1 MTTQVAIIIF
11 VLVLVVVGV
20 IALYLDNRK
29 KINHMEQEPEKDKCE
44 GCNNWQE
51 CMICFNGSQWAQI
64 DYPEDEADDNPDPT
78 DGIEPPSFEESQGEV
93 TSTPAEPKN
102 EEPEVPV
109 ENNEKLPCDAFAM
122 LIDYFNVVV
131 NIENGS
137 RTYGYLY
144 KSFIDA
150 WNLYVGDLLVSKDNF
165 PTIVDNYTDKDYQ
178 FAFEKLAAWLFY
190 CILAEIVPEKRDK
203 LCQLAYDY
211 MEKGKDVPTFGYSFD
226 TDPNNCRMVAACI
239 WAMTRD
245 SDIIPELR
253 KELGGKML
261 KYKSDIS
268 ECFLDICGFMP
279 PAPGPWIE
287 GYEKRKNGYPVDY
300 LETDSN
306 TSEDRQTHKYV
317 SQYYTLDTKDAEK
330 RQATIQAISNKEH
343 KKPHLFGKPRTVK
356 DDKYGEMTFNPVFG
370 KHNLGIEIPDNGAI
384 ANLCYTVGMACTNN
398 RKSLLDQEYGRRRPG
413 EGEVDGKAN
422 SNPLERVLVNY
433 AIEEGDGHT
442 TGYYNQGGDYV
453 DGNGNHIGDYE
464 TYYQNA
470 VYANS
475 YPSGHSAY
483 IMGVGMTLML
493 IMPDRAD
500 KILKALNEF
509 ANSRIICRYH
519 WLSDTIIGR
528 VIGTMMLPVMCG
540 TENCEIDK
548 QLKEC
553 RKEYEAI
560 LNGDTPVT
568 DKVNT
573 SLSYVCGGYG
583 SCHVD
588 AGETS
593 MNHYCNKECDR
604 ERHPS
609 INVSQRV
616 EFTIEGAGV
625 KTIDGKTSG
634 TWEANTNYELVC
646 SAVGENEEKVA
657 VITMRNE
664 NGVRVLNYKLSRK
677 GTKDE
682 GAK

>member
-1 MTTQVAIIIF
+1 MTTSVIIFISVLVAINIAVF
-11 VLVLVVVGV
+11 VWIKVR
-20 IALYLDNRK
+20 DNK
-29 KINHMEQEPEKDKCE
+29 ENENPAPSNEPV
-44 GCNNWQE
+44 
-51 CMICFNGSQWAQI
+51 
-64 DYPEDEADDNPDPT
+64 EDQKPT
-78 DGIEPPSFEESQGEV
+78 DGIEPPSFEESQGEI
-93 TSTPAEPKN
+93 THTPAEPKEEEPSEPPTEVQN
-102 EEPEVPV
+102 GDPAVIAPVEDEKPKEEEPEPSA
-109 ENNEKLPCDAFAM
+109 ENDNILPFDCFGE
-122 LIDYFNVVV
+122 LIDYFGKVVK
-131 NIENGS
+131 IEKGS
-137 RTYGYLY
+137 KTYEYLFKCCCEAKGQY
-144 KSFIDA
+144 S
-150 WNLYVGDLLVSKDNF
+150 GDLDIELVTKDNF
-165 PTIVDNYTDKDYQ
+165 PTIVDYYTDKDYK

-190 CILAEIVPEKRDK
+190 CVLAEIVPEKRSE
-203 LCQLAYDY
+203 LCQMAYDY
-211 MEKGKDVPTFGYSFD
+211 KQTGKNVPTFGYSFD

-245 SDIIPELR
+245 AEIIPELR

-268 ECFLDICGFMP
+268 ECFIDICKFMP
-279 PAPGPWIE
+279 PAPKPYVK
-287 GYEKRKNGYPVDY
+287 GYEKRKEEPVGDF
-300 LETDSN
+300 SN
-306 TSEDRQTHKYV
+306 DTETHKYV

-330 RQATIQAISNKEH
+330 RQATIQAIANKEY

-356 DDKYGEMTFNPVFG
+356 DDKYGEMTFYPVFG

-384 ANLCYTVGMACTNN
+384 ANLCYMVGMASSNN
-398 RKSLLDQEYGRRRPG
+398 RKPFLDQEYGRRRPG

-422 SNPLERVLVNY
+422 NNPSERVLVNY
-433 AIEEGDGHT
+433 PIEENDGRS

-453 DGNGNHIGDYE
+453 DGQGNHIGDFE
-464 TYYQNA
+464 TYYQNQ

-475 YPSGHSAY
+475 YTSGHSAF
-483 IMGVGMTLML
+483 IMGVGKVLMMV
-493 IMPDRAD
+493 MPELSNL
-500 KILKALNEF
+500 ILKAVNEF

-519 WLSDTIIGR
+519 WVSDTKHGL

-560 LNGDTPVT
+560 INGNIPAD

-588 AGETS
+588 AGEQS
-593 MNHYCNKECDR
+593 KNHYCNKECDR
-604 ERHPS
+604 ERHPF

-616 EFTIEGAGV
+616 EFTIDGAGV

-646 SAVGENEEKVA
+646 PAVGENEEKVA

-664 NGVRVLNYKLSRK
+664 NGVRLLNYKLSRQ

-682 GAK
+682 GTK